1 MVEVTATGP
10 TAAFRDVPRRVHAG
24 HPAYVPML
32 NAAFR
37 RQFSKRNPFWRHA
50 RSREWIAY
58 RDRTPVGRIGAC
70 VDESLLGRTPGTGVV
85 GFFDCVDD
93 AAVAD
98 ALFAEALGWR
108 TVKLSLEPPLDSDEY
123 DYLEH
128 IERWV
133 AALAGSG
140 NE

>member
-1 MVEVTATGP
+1 MHTPFQPEQ
-10 TAAFRDVPRRVHAG
+10 
-24 HPAYVPML
+24 PA
-32 NAAFR
+32 R
-37 RQFSKRNPFWRHA
+37 
-50 RSREWIAY
+50 
-58 RDRTPVGRIGAC
+58 
-70 VDESLLGRTPGTGVV
+70 
-85 GFFDCVDD
+85 
-93 AAVAD
+93 
-98 ALFAEALGWR
+98 ALAEALGWR